1 MVRVLNIR
9 AEYQHTSPTHDL
21 EGAVFKTKSS
31 FVQDMNPANETKSEH
46 VDYCVLANKDI
57 TFEETLDEVKSS
69 SGQDIN
75 PENIIIDETINE
87 SKSEQVDYCILSNDV
102 ISQVDTY
109 VLCSTIS
116 FFNNISMS
124 STKLPE
130 INLCNSSMNDTS
142 KTERI
147 TSSYNIS
154 ETQSLDRV
162 TNDISIKNTQQYQI
176 NQSIKISEN
185 PHSECNYISVKS
197 AENPN
202 SNFVNNQ
209 SSKKEPHEITNFEET
224 TLEDY
229 VPLRKKYKIEKKPNT
244 KIELK
249 KKILIGFSK
258 KGKT

>member
-1 MVRVLNIR
+1 MKLQLTVLLEEVEIRSKDINIPNLLNLMVRVLNIR

-21 EGAVFKTKSS
+21 EGAIEGAGLETKSS

-116 FFNNISMS
+116 FFNNVSMS

-185 PHSECNYISVKS
+185 PHSVKS

-202 SNFVNNQ
+202 S
-209 SSKKEPHEITNFEET
+209 
-224 TLEDY
+224 
-229 VPLRKKYKIEKKPNT
+229 
-244 KIELK
+244 
-249 KKILIGFSK
+249 
-258 KGKT
+258 